1 MYEMMRD
8 ITYTNVFAPS
18 RFMGLGQS
26 ERITEVSCQLT
37 VSENYVLNQ
46 QSELESRVK
55 AGSRLT

>member
-1 MYEMMRD
+1 MYEMTRD

-46 QSELESRVK
+46 QSELESRV
-55 AGSRLT
+55 